1 MLRYKMGSYKLVKK
15 RLIISVVRCEQIPTG
30 KMQSQK
36 FSPISQRN
44 ANKTKVYFFQFVE
57 VADETTASA

>member
-1 MLRYKMGSYKLVKK
+1 MGSYKLVKKK
-15 RLIISVVRCEQIPTG
+15 RLIISVVRCEQIIHRE

-44 ANKTKVYFFQFVE
+44 ANKTKVVFFSLVE